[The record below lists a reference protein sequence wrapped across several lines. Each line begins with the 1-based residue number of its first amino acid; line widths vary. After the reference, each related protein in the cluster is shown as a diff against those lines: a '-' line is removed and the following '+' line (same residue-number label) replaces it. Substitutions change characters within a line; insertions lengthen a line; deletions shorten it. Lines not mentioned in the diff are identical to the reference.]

1 VDGAVLNSERRL
13 VERIASGAAYHLH
26 RRMISP
32 ALAAVILPQFSAY
45 IREMRILR
53 SHPAVKLQFAKLA
66 LLAGKV
72 VEFGTFGCSES
83 QKEKKSD
90 GDALN
95 LPRVFQGTMFAPIP
109 VALTISSPETNS
121 VCPQAKAGLPEP
133 QAPHRGPHS

>member
-1 VDGAVLNSERRL
+1 MV
-13 VERIASGAAYHLH
+13 
-26 RRMISP
+26 
-32 ALAAVILPQFSAY
+32 
-45 IREMRILR
+45 R
-53 SHPAVKLQFAKLA
+53 SQLAKLA
-66 LLAGKV
+66 LLPRKV

-95 LPRVFQGTMFAPIP
+95 LPRFFQGTMFASIP

-121 VCPQAKAGLPEP
+121 VDPQAKAGLPEP